1 MTFGKSMNAHTGN
14 QSWVVDRGG
23 QVIQKKAQSGVTSLN
38 DWERLV
44 YCLWVADYGMRN
56 AGDLETAK
64 DIYAD
69 FQSIAQQ
76 AAKKLSL
83 PLTHES
89 FSMAQHT
96 LEEKYFDRFDAICN
110 EIKSAEPRELRG
122 RD

>member
-1 MTFGKSMNAHTGN
+1 MALPSDNET
-14 QSWVVDRGG
+14 WVIEKGDRI
-23 QVIQKKAQSGVTSLN
+23 IQKKARSGFENLTP
-38 DWERLV
+38 WESLV